1 MEKVIVVG
9 ANHAGTHAITTLAD
23 NYGESVHVTTYDRNN
38 NISFLGCGMAL
49 WIGNVIPNADGLFYA
64 TPEGLAAKGVDVYM
78 NHDLIAVDF
87 DNKVVTVKNL
97 DTDEEKQ
104 DSYDKLIIAT
114 GSWPILPK
122 LPGINLENV
131 VYAKIFQNA
140 QHIIDKLQ
148 DKDIKRVA
156 VVGAGYIGVELVEAF
171 KENGREAILIN
182 DQNVLNNY
190 YDEPFQNMMR
200 DRMAE
205 NGIELVL
212 GELVQ
217 EIVGNDEGKVTGV
230 ITDKGHK
237 YDVDMVLMSIGF
249 HANTGVFKDTAL
261 ELNPNGSIKVNNR
274 QETNIP
280 GVYAIGD
287 CADIENNASEARASV
302 MLATNAVRT
311 GLVAG
316 HNAAGTDIE
325 MQGVQGSNAIHV
337 FGLTLCS
344 TGMTEEVARRQGFDA
359 GTVTV
364 NEWLKPE
371 FMPENDK
378 VTLKIV
384 WDKKSRRILGAQM
397 ASDTD
402 ITLALHMFSL
412 AIQEQYSIDK
422 LALLD
427 LFFLPHFNQPVNFI
441 TKAGMLALGK

>member
-49 WIGNVIPNADGLFYA
+49 WIGDVIQSPDGLFYA
-64 TPEGLAAKGVDVYM
+64 TPEGLEAKGVDVYM
-78 NHDLIAVDF
+78 NHDLLAVDF
-87 DNKVVTVKNL
+87 NNKKVTVKDL
-97 DTDEEKQ
+97 ETGQEKEDT
-104 DSYDKLIIAT
+104 YDKLIIAV

-122 LPGINLENV
+122 IPGIDLENV

-140 QHIIDKLQ
+140 QHIIEKLN

-171 KENGREAILIN
+171 KNNGREAILIN

-190 YDEPFQNMMR
+190 YDEAFQNMMR
-200 DRMAE
+200 DRLAE
-205 NGIELVL
+205 NDIELVL
-212 GELVQ
+212 GELVE
-217 EIVGNDEGKVTGV
+217 EIVGNDQGKVTGV
-230 ITDKGHK
+230 VTDKGNK

-249 HANTGVFKDTAL
+249 RANTEVFQGTDLA
-261 ELNPNGSIKVNNR
+261 LNPNGSIKVNNR

-287 CADIENNASEARASV
+287 CADIENNATDDRASI

-316 HNAAGTDIE
+316 HNAGGTEVE
-325 MQGVQGSNAIHV
+325 MLGVQGSNAIHIL
-337 FGLTLCS
+337 GLTLCS
-344 TGMTEEVARRQGFDA
+344 TGVTEEIARKQGFDVGA
-359 GTVTV
+359 VTV
-364 NEWLKPE
+364 NEWLRPE

-378 VTLKIV
+378 VTLKVV

-397 ASDTD
+397 ASETD

-412 AIQEQYSIDK
+412 AIQEEYSIDK

-441 TKAGMLALGK
+441 TKAGLLALGK